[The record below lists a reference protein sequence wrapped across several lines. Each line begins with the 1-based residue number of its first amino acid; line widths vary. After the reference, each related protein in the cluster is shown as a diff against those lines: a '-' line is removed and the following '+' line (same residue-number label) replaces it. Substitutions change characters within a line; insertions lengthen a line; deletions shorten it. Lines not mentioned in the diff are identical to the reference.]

1 MSNKQLNFIIY
12 TSFEVMCKNIEEF
25 FVGLF
30 QKMKIKIFHSLKKK
44 CLKKVIKVQQIQQN
58 ANLEYR
64 NLVRCFKKKP
74 LS

>member
-1 MSNKQLNFIIY
+1 
-12 TSFEVMCKNIEEF
+12 MCKNIEEF

-30 QKMKIKIFHSLKKK
+30 QKMKIKIFHSLKKVFI
-44 CLKKVIKVQQIQQN
+44 KVIQVQQIQQN

-64 NLVRCFKKKP
+64 NLVRCFKKNP